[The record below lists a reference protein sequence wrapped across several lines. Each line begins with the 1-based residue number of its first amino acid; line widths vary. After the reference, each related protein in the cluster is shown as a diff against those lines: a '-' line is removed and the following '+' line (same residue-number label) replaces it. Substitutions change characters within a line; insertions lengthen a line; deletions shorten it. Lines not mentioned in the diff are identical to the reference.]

1 MNVPLGGPGILLV
14 RPPKRVPLWIR
25 LVTWG
30 AERKTGRELMVLRL
44 LAWRQRVALS
54 SGVLEALISHGQGR
68 ADARLLQ
75 LVRIQ
80 VSLQVGCPFCIE
92 MNSDHREDRGITDEQ
107 IDSLP
112 VGDSVPDGLF
122 SRHERAALMFARN
135 LTATPVVV
143 DDDLTRELQTLFSEK
158 ELVVI
163 ATTIA
168 QVDYWARLLRGLGV
182 PVACPIPAAKGRH

>member
-1 MNVPLGGPGILLV
+1 MITPLGGPGNLLV
-14 RPPKRVPLWIR
+14 RPPRRLPLWIR
-25 LVTWG
+25 VVTWG

-44 LAWRQRVALS
+44 LAWRRRVALS
-54 SGVLEALISHGQGR
+54 SAVLEGLISHGTGR

-75 LVRIQ
+75 LLRIQ
-80 VSLQVGCPFCIE
+80 VSLQTGCPFCIE
-92 MNSDHREDRGITDEQ
+92 MNSDHREDRGISDEQ

-112 VGDSVPDGLF
+112 VGDPIPDGLF
-122 SRHERAALMFARN
+122 SRHERAALTYARN

-143 DDDLTRELQTLFSEK
+143 DDDLTRELQDLFNER
-158 ELVVI
+158 ELVVM

-182 PVACPIPAAKGRH
+182 PVACPIPKGRR

>member
-1 MNVPLGGPGILLV
+1 MSTSVQGSGGLLV
-14 RPPKRVPLWIR
+14 RPPRRVPLWIR

-30 AERKTGRELMVLRL
+30 AERWTGRELLVLRL
-44 LAWRQRVALS
+44 LAWQQRAALS

-80 VSLQVGCPFCIE
+80 VSLQTGCPFCIE
-92 MNSDHREDRGITDEQ
+92 MNSDHHQKRGISDRE

-112 VGDSVPDGLF
+112 VGDTFPDGMF
-122 SRHERAALMFARN
+122 SRRERAALTFARN
-135 LTATPVVV
+135 LTATPVII
-143 DDDLTRELQTLFSEK
+143 DDALTHELQTLFSER

-182 PVACPIPAAKGRH
+182 PAACPI